1 MTPHKEQETADF
13 IELKGWQ
20 GYTPPHMV
28 QIPLEEYRKYIESNI
43 KGPTVEIALQE
54 YDRLKEENLHLQENV
69 WNLENRI
76 KELESELGKREQIA
90 DILER
95 ITGAIA
101 KDMGNVKWDILNKV
115 EEVKKIV
122 TDADTVADRT
132 AERIYRKRTEIKEE
146 AENGRI

>member
-43 KGPTVEIALQE
+43 KGSTVEIALQE

-76 KELESELGKREQIA
+76 RELESELGKREQIA

-122 TDADTVADRT
+122 TDSDTVADRT

>member
-20 GYTPPHMV
+20 GYTLPHMV

-76 KELESELGKREQIA
+76 RELESELGKREQIA

-122 TDADTVADRT
+122 TDSDTVADRT

>member
-28 QIPLEEYRKYIESNI
+28 QIPLEEYRRYIESNI

-76 KELESELGKREQIA
+76 RELESELGKREQIA

-122 TDADTVADRT
+122 TDSDRT

>member
-1 MTPHKEQETADF
+1 MREEKEQPTTDF
-13 IELKGWQ
+13 VELKSWQ
-20 GYTPPHMV
+20 GFTPPHMV
-28 QIPLEEYRKYIESNI
+28 QIPLEEYRRYIENNI
-43 KGPTVEIALQE
+43 EGPTVKIALQE
-54 YDRLKEENLHLQENV
+54 YDRLRDENLHLKENV
-69 WNLENRI
+69 WNLESRLR
-76 KELESELGKREQIA
+76 ELESELSKREQMA

-101 KDMGNVKWDILNKV
+101 KDMGNVKWNILNKV

-122 TDADTVADRT
+122 TDSDTIADRT

>member
-20 GYTPPHMV
+20 EYTPPHMV

-76 KELESELGKREQIA
+76 RELESELGKREQIA

-115 EEVKKIV
+115 EEVKKL
-122 TDADTVADRT
+122 
-132 AERIYRKRTEIKEE
+132 
-146 AENGRI
+146 

>member
-1 MTPHKEQETADF
+1 MREEKEQPTTDF
-13 IELKGWQ
+13 VELKSWQ
-20 GYTPPHMV
+20 GFTPPHMV
-28 QIPLEEYRKYIESNI
+28 QIPLEEYRRYIENNI
-43 KGPTVEIALQE
+43 EGPTVKIALQE
-54 YDRLKEENLHLQENV
+54 YDRLRDENLHLKENV
-69 WNLENRI
+69 WNLESRLR
-76 KELESELGKREQIA
+76 ELESELSKREQIA

-122 TDADTVADRT
+122 TDSDTIADRT

-146 AENGRI
+146 ADNGRI

>member
-54 YDRLKEENLHLQENV
+54 YDRLKEENLHLQDNV

-76 KELESELGKREQIA
+76 RELESELGKREQIA

-122 TDADTVADRT
+122 TDSDTVADRT

>member
-1 MTPHKEQETADF
+1 M
-13 IELKGWQ
+13 
-20 GYTPPHMV
+20 
-28 QIPLEEYRKYIESNI
+28 
-43 KGPTVEIALQE
+43 EIALQE

-76 KELESELGKREQIA
+76 RELESELGKREQIA

-122 TDADTVADRT
+122 TDSDTVADRT

>member
-1 MTPHKEQETADF
+1 
-13 IELKGWQ
+13 
-20 GYTPPHMV
+20 MV

-54 YDRLKEENLHLQENV
+54 YDRLKEANLHLQENV

-76 KELESELGKREQIA
+76 RELESELGKREQIA

-122 TDADTVADRT
+122 TDSDTVADRIT
-132 AERIYRKRTEIKEE
+132 ERIYRKRTEIKEE

>member
-1 MTPHKEQETADF
+1 MTPHKERETADF

-76 KELESELGKREQIA
+76 RELEIELGKREQIA

-122 TDADTVADRT
+122 TDSDTVADRT

>member
-20 GYTPPHMV
+20 GYTPPHMI

-76 KELESELGKREQIA
+76 RELESELGKREQIA

-122 TDADTVADRT
+122 TDSDTVADRT

>member
-76 KELESELGKREQIA
+76 RELESELGKREQIA

-122 TDADTVADRT
+122 TDSDTVADRT
-132 AERIYRKRTEIKEE
+132 AERIYRKKTEIKEE

>member
-1 MTPHKEQETADF
+1 MREEKEQPTTDF
-13 IELKGWQ
+13 VELKSWQ
-20 GYTPPHMV
+20 GFTPPHMV
-28 QIPLEEYRKYIESNI
+28 QIPLEEYRRYIENNI
-43 KGPTVEIALQE
+43 EGPTVKIALQE
-54 YDRLKEENLHLQENV
+54 YDRLRDENLHLKENV
-69 WNLENRI
+69 WNLESRLR
-76 KELESELGKREQIA
+76 ELESELSKREQIA

-101 KDMGNVKWDILNKV
+101 KDMGNVKWGILNKV

-122 TDADTVADRT
+122 TDSDTTADRT

>member
-28 QIPLEEYRKYIESNI
+28 QIPLEEYRRYIESNI

-69 WNLENRI
+69 WNLKNRI
-76 KELESELGKREQIA
+76 RELESELGKREQIA

-122 TDADTVADRT
+122 TDSDTVADRT

>member
-1 MTPHKEQETADF
+1 MITKEERKTADF
-13 IELKGWQ
+13 TELKGWQ

-76 KELESELGKREQIA
+76 RELESELGKREQIA

-95 ITGAIA
+95 ITGAIV

-122 TDADTVADRT
+122 TDSDTVADRT

>member
-76 KELESELGKREQIA
+76 RELESELGKREQIA

-122 TDADTVADRT
+122 TDSDTVADRT
-132 AERIYRKRTEIKEE
+132 TERIYRKRTEIKEE

>member
-43 KGPTVEIALQE
+43 KGATVEIALQE

-76 KELESELGKREQIA
+76 RELESELGKREQIA

-122 TDADTVADRT
+122 TDSDTVADRT

>member
-1 MTPHKEQETADF
+1 MRKEKEQPTTDF
-13 IELKGWQ
+13 VELKSWQ
-20 GYTPPHMV
+20 GFTPPHMV
-28 QIPLEEYRKYIESNI
+28 QIPLEEYRRYIENNI
-43 KGPTVEIALQE
+43 EGPTVKIALQE
-54 YDRLKEENLHLQENV
+54 YDRLRDENLHLKENV
-69 WNLENRI
+69 WNLESRLR
-76 KELESELGKREQIA
+76 ELENELSKREQIA

-122 TDADTVADRT
+122 TDSDTIADRT

-146 AENGRI
+146 ADNGRI

>member
-76 KELESELGKREQIA
+76 RELESELGKREQIA

-122 TDADTVADRT
+122 TDSDTVADRT

-146 AENGRI
+146 ADNGRI

>member
-69 WNLENRI
+69 RNLENRI
-76 KELESELGKREQIA
+76 RELESELGEREKIA

-122 TDADTVADRT
+122 TDSDTVADRT

>member
-76 KELESELGKREQIA
+76 RELESELGKREQIA

-122 TDADTVADRT
+122 TDSDTAADRT

-146 AENGRI
+146 ADNGRI

>member
-76 KELESELGKREQIA
+76 RELESELGKREQIA

-122 TDADTVADRT
+122 TDSDTVADRT
-132 AERIYRKRTEIKEE
+132 AERIYRKRTGVKEE

>member
-1 MTPHKEQETADF
+1 MREEKEQPTTDF
-13 IELKGWQ
+13 VELKSWQ
-20 GYTPPHMV
+20 GFTPPHMV
-28 QIPLEEYRKYIESNI
+28 QIPLEEYRRYIENNI
-43 KGPTVEIALQE
+43 EGPTVKIALQE
-54 YDRLKEENLHLQENV
+54 YDRLRDENLHLKENV
-69 WNLENRI
+69 WNLESRLR
-76 KELESELGKREQIA
+76 ELESELSKREQIA

-122 TDADTVADRT
+122 TDSDTIADRT

>member
-54 YDRLKEENLHLQENV
+54 YDRLKEENLHLQENA

-76 KELESELGKREQIA
+76 RELESELGKREQIA

-122 TDADTVADRT
+122 TDSDTVADRT
-132 AERIYRKRTEIKEE
+132 TERIYRKRTEIKEE

>member
-76 KELESELGKREQIA
+76 RELESELGKREQIA

-122 TDADTVADRT
+122 TDSDTVTDRT

>member
-28 QIPLEEYRKYIESNI
+28 QIPLEEYRKYIESSI

-54 YDRLKEENLHLQENV
+54 YDRLKEANLHLQENV

-76 KELESELGKREQIA
+76 RELESELGKREQIA

-122 TDADTVADRT
+122 TDSDTVADRT

>member
-54 YDRLKEENLHLQENV
+54 YDRLKKENLHLQENV

-76 KELESELGKREQIA
+76 RELESELGKREQIA

-122 TDADTVADRT
+122 TDSDTVADRT

>member
-76 KELESELGKREQIA
+76 RELESELGKREQIA

-122 TDADTVADRT
+122 TDSDTVTDRT

-146 AENGRI
+146 ADNGRI

>member
-76 KELESELGKREQIA
+76 RELEIELGEREQIA

-122 TDADTVADRT
+122 TDSDTVADRT

>member
-20 GYTPPHMV
+20 GYTPTHMV

-76 KELESELGKREQIA
+76 RELESELGKREQIA

-122 TDADTVADRT
+122 TDSDTVADRT

>member
-1 MTPHKEQETADF
+1 MREEKEQPTTDF
-13 IELKGWQ
+13 VELKSWQ
-20 GYTPPHMV
+20 GFTPPHMV
-28 QIPLEEYRKYIESNI
+28 QIPLEEYRRYIENNI
-43 KGPTVEIALQE
+43 EGPTVKIALQE
-54 YDRLKEENLHLQENV
+54 YDRLRDENLHLKEKV
-69 WNLENRI
+69 WNLESRLR
-76 KELESELGKREQIA
+76 ELESELSKREQIA

-122 TDADTVADRT
+122 TDSDTIADRT

-146 AENGRI
+146 ADNGRI

>member
-1 MTPHKEQETADF
+1 MTQHKEQETADF

-76 KELESELGKREQIA
+76 RELESELGKREQIA

-101 KDMGNVKWDILNKV
+101 KDMGNFKWDILNKV

-122 TDADTVADRT
+122 TDSDTVADRT